1 DDTERR
7 VARAIG
13 LDDAR
18 RDAPRMVGGDA
29 HLPAPA
35 DGLAQS
41 PRDVSVRGRELV
53 VELVVAARE
62 GRVAFGDQNT
72 LVRVADAFDIDAQT
86 ETIEQLRPQLALLGI
101 HGPDEDEA
109 RGVAERNA
117 FALDDVDAHRGCVE

>member
-1 DDTERR
+1 G
-7 VARAIG
+7 A
-13 LDDAR
+13 DAR
-18 RDAPRMVGGDA
+18 DEPSVVGGDA
-29 HLPAPA
+29 HLPDPA

-41 PRDVSVRGRELV
+41 PREVGVRGRELV

-62 GRVAFGDQNT
+62 GSVAFGDQNT

-86 ETIEQLRPQLALLGI
+86 EAIEQLRPQLALLGI

-117 FALDDVDAHRGCVE
+117 FALDDV